1 MRLNYLH
8 ECVTNKLI
16 ELKYINT
23 NDQVADILTKLLPVT
38 THKKFK
44 EFLLRGHNYNKPV
57 AVYKS
62 APKPK
67 VFNWKRSQIKKTNAN
82 K

>member
-1 MRLNYLH
+1 MLSDG
-8 ECVTNKLI
+8 TI

-44 EFLLRGHNYNKPV
+44 NVQDFFYAFNHSFTFHLRFRYQMGSFSFGTIFQK
-57 AVYKS
+57 
-62 APKPK
+62 
-67 VFNWKRSQIKKTNAN
+67 AN
-82 K
+82 QRTISSKCV